1 MNAPQGE
8 INTRSY
14 LQLFNRATLSIEV
27 IVIFIAG
34 LTAHGLKTAPTAHVW
49 VTTGVVAAL
58 CVLALG
64 LARFPVGIGFA
75 AVVQVLLV
83 LAGIFIPAMWFL
95 GGIFAIIWIV
105 GVVLGNKIDRE
116 KRQYMHSHPE
126 EYPEVRGGGYPIR

>member
-14 LQLFNRATLSIEV
+14 LQLFNRATLSIEI

-34 LTAHGLKTAPTAHVW
+34 LTAYGLDMAPASRVW
-49 VTTGVVAAL
+49 IATGVVGLL

-64 LARFPVGIGFA
+64 LVRFPAGIGVA

-83 LAGIFIPAMWFL
+83 ASGVFIPTMWFL
-95 GGIFAIIWIV
+95 GGIFAVIWIV
-105 GVVLGNKIDRE
+105 AVVLGNKIDRE
-116 KRQYMHSHPE
+116 KRHYMYTHPE
-126 EYPEVRGGGYPIR
+126 EYPEVRGGGYPIG